1 MMDRGVTPSVVVFVS
16 LPHYTTCIY
25 PGTMKSS
32 LIILS
37 CCIVSAL
44 SLARHGKPPATVAPA
59 QGFSPK
65 PDPST
70 TGKLTTPAANAT
82 TGCVSTTTSAT
93 TTLAPITNTTSPAPI
108 TNTTSPAPITN
119 TTSPAPIT
127 NTTSP
132 APITNTTT
140 VRPTVTPPKPNPPA
154 DLIAGDYRLMKD
166 KIVCLMA
173 HVALQ
178 LRLETPKASGTFVVQ
193 PNKTRAVG
201 ECRENRAN
209 LTLVFKE
216 GFITFMFNKSSAE
229 NIAYVDT
236 LLFNLTYPLSNVS
249 GHYAAANISLR
260 AFPAKIGHSYAC
272 RSDSVFMGNGLY
284 LDVKD
289 DRMQAFNLTPSGE
302 FGVTDHC
309 AADQPDYRVAIGVGV
324 TLLVL
329 ILVVVVVYLLGRKRR
344 TDGYQSL

>member
-93 TTLAPITNTTSPAPI
+93 TTL
-108 TNTTSPAPITN
+108 APITN

>member
-1 MMDRGVTPSVVVFVS
+1 
-16 LPHYTTCIY
+16 
-25 PGTMKSS
+25 MKSA

-44 SLARHGKPPATVAPA
+44 SLARHGKPPATMAPA

-65 PDPST
+65 PDPT
-70 TGKLTTPAANAT
+70 PTGKLTTPAANGT
-82 TGCVSTTTSAT
+82 TGSVSTATSAT
-93 TTLAPITNTTSPAPI
+93 TAPAPITNTTSPAPI

-132 APITNTTT
+132 APITNTTSPAPIT
-140 VRPTVTPPKPNPPA
+140 KMTTAPPTMTPPKPNPPA
-154 DLIAGDYRLMKD
+154 DLIAGDYRLMKG

-201 ECRENRAN
+201 ECQENRAN
-209 LTLVFKE
+209 LTLVFEE

-236 LLFNLTYPLSNVS
+236 LLFNLTYPLSNAS
-249 GHYAAANISLR
+249 GHYAAANMSLR

-272 RSDSVFMGNGLY
+272 RSDSVYMGNGLY

-289 DRMQAFNLTPSGE
+289 DRMQAFDLTPSGE

-309 AADQPDYRVAIGVGV
+309 AADQPDYSVAIGVGV

-344 TDGYQSL
+344 TDGYQPL

>member
-93 TTLAPITNTTSPAPI
+93 TTLAPI